1 MQALGDRGR
10 FNQVTSTQVAGD
22 EMVKVSDQVLPSR
35 TGHVWKAFPVFAN
48 SETPNRRWKISPSSF
63 RRLRRPFTRVRKGR
77 LFQLQILPAALQ
89 MFVDELCVKS
99 TVSRVV
105 PTRYLHHPQLI
116 WDTRSYCVKSCS
128 ILEFCSQSLF
138 RNNSHWYFIP
148 SSMNHITP
156 NEQKIQKARPDDVIL
171 FQAQNSHRADVTSS
185 SLTLVKWPF

>member
-1 MQALGDRGR
+1 MKWLKSLTKCFLPVPDMFGGLSLFLPTVRHQTEDGKYPLLALEG
-10 FNQVTSTQVAGD
+10 
-22 EMVKVSDQVLPSR
+22 SDVHLQQ
-35 TGHVWKAFPVFAN
+35 WEKEDF
-48 SETPNRRWKISPSSF
+48 SSY
-63 RRLRRPFTRVRKGR
+63 R
-77 LFQLQILPAALQ
+77 QILPAALQ

-105 PTRYLHHPQLI
+105 PTRNLHHPQLI

-171 FQAQNSHRADVTSS
+171 FQAQNSQRAGVTSS